1 LGSIVQIGNAFVQID
16 GQVCIKRIDK
26 MNITKPMIGKICMVT
41 GANAGIGKSTALV
54 LGKMGATVVM
64 ICRNRE
70 RGEAALNEIKRVSG
84 NDNVS
89 LLLADLSSQNSIRQ
103 LVENF
108 KTQYTALHVLIN
120 NAGNIP
126 KERTITEDGIE
137 TQFAVSHLAYFLLT
151 NLLLDVLKA
160 SAPSRIINVAST
172 LHQFATISFDD
183 LQSEHSYQPS
193 QVYNRTKLANILFTY
208 ELARR
213 LCGTQVTANC
223 LHPGVTDTK
232 LLSDFVPIH
241 LRFLV
246 KIISSSPEKGAQ
258 TSIYLATSP
267 DVENVS
273 GKYFVK
279 RKAVRSSKAS
289 YDETTAHQLWQV
301 SAELTGLSV

>member
-1 LGSIVQIGNAFVQID
+1 
-16 GQVCIKRIDK
+16 
-26 MNITKPMIGKICMVT
+26 MVT

-54 LGKMGATVVM
+54 LAKMGATVVM

-126 KERTITEDGIE
+126 MERTITEGGIE

-232 LLSDFVPIH
+232 LLSDFVPIP

>member
-1 LGSIVQIGNAFVQID
+1 ML
-16 GQVCIKRIDK
+16 
-26 MNITKPMIGKICMVT
+26 GKICMVT

-64 ICRNRE
+64 VCRNRE
-70 RGEAALNEIKRVSG
+70 RGHAALNEIRRVSG
-84 NDNVS
+84 NEYIS

-126 KERTITEDGIE
+126 RERTVTEDGIE

-160 SAPSRIINVAST
+160 SAPSRIINVASM

-193 QVYNRTKLANILFTY
+193 KVYNRTKLANIMFTY

-213 LCGTQVTANC
+213 LHGTQVTANC
-223 LHPGVTDTK
+223 LHPGVTDTR
-232 LLSDFVPIH
+232 LLSDYVPTH

-246 KIISSSPEKGAQ
+246 KIISSSPETGAQ

-273 GKYFVK
+273 GKYFVN

-289 YDETTAHQLWQV
+289 YDETTAHQLWLV
-301 SAELTGLSV
+301 SAELTGLPV

>member
-1 LGSIVQIGNAFVQID
+1 MQNGKTMLNLTKFRQNFHPVWAKMMANLFRRGISVVLIN

-26 MNITKPMIGKICMVT
+26 MNITKPITGKICMVT
-41 GANAGIGKSTALV
+41 GANAGIGKATALV
-54 LGKMGATVVM
+54 LAQMGATVVM

-126 KERTITEDGIE
+126 MERTITEDGIE
-137 TQFAVSHLAYFLLT
+137 TQFAVSHLSYFLLT

-213 LCGTQVTANC
+213 LC
-223 LHPGVTDTK
+223 
-232 LLSDFVPIH
+232 
-241 LRFLV
+241 
-246 KIISSSPEKGAQ
+246 
-258 TSIYLATSP
+258 
-267 DVENVS
+267 
-273 GKYFVK
+273 
-279 RKAVRSSKAS
+279 
-289 YDETTAHQLWQV
+289 
-301 SAELTGLSV
+301 